1 MLNLDGAGCF
11 TDHWFRHWI
20 DNDMMMR
27 YGMKHEAVVSSRRMV
42 NVERLHRK
50 SRTIGGVWQATGVV
64 VEGGGAGT
72 GGAAKEIQLGS
83 LYRGK
88 VWAAWGRHGL

>member
-1 MLNLDGAGCF
+1 MNED
-11 TDHWFRHWI
+11 
-20 DNDMMMR
+20 
-27 YGMKHEAVVSSRRMV
+27 VVSSQGLV

-72 GGAAKEIQLGS
+72 GGAAKGIQLGS
-83 LYRGK
+83 LYRGT

>member
-1 MLNLDGAGCF
+1 MNED
-11 TDHWFRHWI
+11 
-20 DNDMMMR
+20 
-27 YGMKHEAVVSSRRMV
+27 VVSSQGMV

-72 GGAAKEIQLGS
+72 GGATKGIQLGS
-83 LYRGK
+83 LCRGK
-88 VWAAWGRHGL
+88 VWAAWGRPGL